1 MRELR
6 HRHQLERGAT
16 QRDGGYTLV
25 ELILVVL
32 ILGVLTSVVVIV
44 VSGMSTEAAETG
56 CDADQRQLHV
66 AAEAFFA
73 QTGLD
78 QIAATGATA
87 DRHELTLVDAGF
99 LRGASN
105 YHDLDADGIVTT
117 QEESPC

>member
-1 MRELR
+1 M
-6 HRHQLERGAT
+6 
-16 QRDGGYTLV
+16 

-32 ILGVLTSVVVIV
+32 MLGILTSVVVIA

-56 CDADQRQLHV
+56 CDTDRRQLHV

-78 QIAATGATA
+78 QIAAIGTTD

-99 LRGASN
+99 LRGASL
-105 YHDLDADGIVTT
+105 YHDLDPDGIVTT